1 MQFPVN
7 LNLAGRPVL
16 LVGGG
21 RIALRKSQQ
30 LLACDAEL
38 TVLAP
43 EVVPE
48 FRDLAVTIDQR
59 RYAPGDC
66 VGYRLVVTATG
77 DTTVDQQIFDE
88 AEALGI
94 WVNSADDPARCSF
107 TLPAVVRRGDL
118 MITTSTSGASP
129 ALSSW
134 LRRRLEREIGPE
146 FAGIVDELA
155 AERERVHATGGSTE
169 DIDWNPIIDA
179 VVARHTG
186 TPLVAAS

>member
-7 LNLAGRPVL
+7 LNLTGRPVL

-30 LLACDAEL
+30 LLACDAQL
-38 TVLAP
+38 TVVAP
-43 EVVPE
+43 EVVAE
-48 FRDLAVTIDQR
+48 FRQLPVTIEQR
-59 RYAPGDC
+59 RYAAGDC
-66 VGYRLVVTATG
+66 AGYRLVVTATG

-107 TLPAVVRRGDL
+107 TLPAVVRRGNL
-118 MITTSTSGASP
+118 LITTSTGGSSP

-134 LRRRLEREIGPE
+134 LRRRLEGEIGPE
-146 FAGIVDELA
+146 FAGVVDELA
-155 AERERVHATGGSTE
+155 AERERVHAAGGSTE

-179 VVARHTG
+179 VVARHTAAA
-186 TPLVAAS
+186 LVVAR